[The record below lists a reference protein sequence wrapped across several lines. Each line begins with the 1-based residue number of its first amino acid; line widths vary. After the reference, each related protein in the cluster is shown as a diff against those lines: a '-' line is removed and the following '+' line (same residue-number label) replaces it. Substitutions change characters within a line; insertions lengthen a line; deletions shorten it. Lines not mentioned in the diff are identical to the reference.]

1 MTNFKL
7 YSFLKNFLR
16 DIYKGQ
22 LMPKHLITTMAMM
35 LTGLFLG
42 RHVQL
47 WQIAVWVPVN
57 ILLPSLVRRL
67 ERWVADPGVE
77 TAQFFKPFVLAM
89 QASLG
94 NETAY
99 LLIDCTQAGKKC
111 RTLMIGL
118 AYHGTVLPI
127 VWKTV
132 RGNKGHVTGELHRT
146 LLEQVYPLFR
156 HHRRVIVLGDA
167 EFSNEKVIRWLLQA
181 EWDFVLRFQGSYLLQ
196 TTGSNEWRSAQAL
209 YQDAGLQ
216 PGQICHWADVIF
228 TQSHRLA
235 GLNVTAQWAEG
246 EDEVICLVSTLA
258 VNEQPHVI
266 YEMRYWVETLFGN
279 HKSRGFQ
286 LARTQM
292 TDPEHIDRLVLILAI
307 ATCIALGLG
316 THLILIGE
324 THQVDRADRRDLS
337 LFQIGWR
344 WFFRLLALNRLH
356 ELKIVFSWSFELPPP
371 GFQPAV

>member
-1 MTNFKL
+1 VTNFKL